1 MTDFWQKGI
10 LDPLG
15 RFRDDVLSLLPDLLQ
30 SLVIVLIGLLVAW
43 LLKEI
48 IYRLLRLLTFDR
60 LCARLGITTAVE
72 RVGAFRSPSYLAGQA
87 VQWFI
92 IVLALLTGLSALE
105 TEVSDKLLVQFLAYL
120 PNLIVAG
127 FILVLGAI
135 ASRFLG
141 RAVLLAAVNAQMRA
155 ASLAAGT
162 VRFLVMSLATV
173 AALEH
178 LGIGRTT
185 VLVAFGAVFGGVVL
199 ALAMAFGLGGRDLAR
214 ELLEGQLRKH
224 MPKDQEDQIRHL

>member
-1 MTDFWQKGI
+1 
-10 LDPLG
+10 
-15 RFRDDVLSLLPDLLQ
+15 
-30 SLVIVLIGLLVAW
+30 
-43 LLKEI
+43 
-48 IYRLLRLLTFDR
+48 
-60 LCARLGITTAVE
+60 
-72 RVGAFRSPSYLAGQA
+72 
-87 VQWFI
+87 
-92 IVLALLTGLSALE
+92 LE
-105 TEVSDKLLVQFLAYL
+105 TEVSDNLLVQFLVYL

-224 MPKDQEDQIRHL
+224 MPKDQEDQVRHL